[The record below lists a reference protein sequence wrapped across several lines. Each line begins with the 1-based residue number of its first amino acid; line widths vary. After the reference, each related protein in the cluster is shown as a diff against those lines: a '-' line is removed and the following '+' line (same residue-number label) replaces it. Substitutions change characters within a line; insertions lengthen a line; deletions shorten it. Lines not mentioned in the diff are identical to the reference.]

1 MLADEGME
9 NVWWRHEV
17 LAGAVRAAVQAWS
30 APGGLELNI
39 QAEGHQSN
47 AVTTVLTND
56 IDMPT
61 LRRLA
66 EEQAGLVLGVPLAGF
81 EGRAFRIG
89 HMGHLN
95 PPMLLG
101 TLGTIESVLI
111 QMNAPMGGS
120 GVAAAAAHI
129 GANLS

>member
-1 MLADEGME
+1 MVG
-9 NVWWRHEV
+9 
-17 LAGAVRAAVQAWS
+17 
-30 APGGLELNI
+30 PGGLELNI

-129 GANLS
+129 GPTFRGDEPTGAQSTRLGATAQCAG